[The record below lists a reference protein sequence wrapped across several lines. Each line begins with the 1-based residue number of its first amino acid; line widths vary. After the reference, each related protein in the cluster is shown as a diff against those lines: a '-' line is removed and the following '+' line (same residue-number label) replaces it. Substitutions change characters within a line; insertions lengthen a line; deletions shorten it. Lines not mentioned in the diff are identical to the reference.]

1 MFKRLYS
8 NSRKPRIFNS
18 ESLRSL
24 KFGRPENKQSLKV
37 KRSFFTL
44 FLLYYL
50 YWGIIVLFLRIVIRI
65 LKIASK
71 LLEMY
76 TIPASNLYFTLRKI
90 SKSIMKSRTVPK
102 LKQFFWKMIRNLNPS
117 KWRVISQRCTNILK
131 WRHSDWWLKM

>member
-1 MFKRLYS
+1 MHLSS
-8 NSRKPRIFNS
+8 NY
-18 ESLRSL
+18 
-24 KFGRPENKQSLKV
+24 V
-37 KRSFFTL
+37 
-44 FLLYYL
+44 
-50 YWGIIVLFLRIVIRI
+50 IVIRI

-131 WRHSDWWLKM
+131 WRHSDWWLKMSNNIRIKSDLINGKIPTSLTEIVTKSAFFRSILIAQQILINLQS